1 MSDSGR
7 SLLAG
12 LPTMAPVTDLHRD
25 EIVKGAFQH
34 REALLSYAFALLR
47 DWVRAEDVVQDA
59 FIVVMNKWS
68 EFRPGTSLFLWV
80 RQIVHFKTLE
90 AARAKKMSPVEE
102 ELLSRVAASMQR
114 GLDEKIANLQR
125 LRRQAL
131 QRCMALLDAR
141 SADLLAGFYTESRSC
156 ESLAQLQRRSVNA
169 VRLSLSRLRKQLHD
183 CVLRQMP
190 ALEGRG

>member
-1 MSDSGR
+1 MD
-7 SLLAG
+7 AM
-12 LPTMAPVTDLHRD
+12 TELHRD

-47 DWVRAEDVVQDA
+47 DWVKAEDVVQDA

-68 EFRPGTSLFLWV
+68 EFRAGTSLFLWV
-80 RQIVHFKTLE
+80 RQIVHFKALE
-90 AARAKKMSPVEE
+90 AARARKMSPVEE

-114 GLDEKIANLQR
+114 GLDEQIANLQR

-131 QRCMALLDAR
+131 QRCMSHLDAK
-141 SADLLAGFYTESRSC
+141 SAGLLSGFYTQSMSC
-156 ESLAQLQRRSVNA
+156 ENLAQLQHRSVNA

-190 ALEGRG
+190 ALEARG

>member
-1 MSDSGR
+1 MMSM
-7 SLLAG
+7 
-12 LPTMAPVTDLHRD
+12 TEIHRD

-47 DWVRAEDVVQDA
+47 DWVKAEDVVQDA
-59 FIVVMNKWS
+59 FIVVMNKWT

-80 RQIVHFKTLE
+80 RQIVHFKAME
-90 AARAKKMSPVEE
+90 ALRARKMSPVEE

-114 GLDEKIANLQR
+114 GLDEKIAHLHR

-131 QRCMALLDAR
+131 QRCMSRLDAK
-141 SADLLAGFYTESRSC
+141 SAGLLSGFYAHSLSC
-156 ESLAQLQRRSVNA
+156 ESIAQLQRRSVNA

-183 CVLRQMP
+183 CVLRHLP
-190 ALEGRG
+190 AMEARG

>member
-1 MSDSGR
+1 MDGM
-7 SLLAG
+7 
-12 LPTMAPVTDLHRD
+12 TELHRD

-47 DWVRAEDVVQDA
+47 DWVKAEDVIQDA
-59 FIVVMNKWS
+59 FIVVMNKWA

-80 RQIVHFKTLE
+80 RQIVHFKALE
-90 AARAKKMSPVEE
+90 AARARKMSPVEE

-114 GLDEKIANLQR
+114 GLDEQIANLQR

-131 QRCMALLDAR
+131 QRCMAHLDTR
-141 SADLLAGFYTESRSC
+141 SAGLLSGFYTQSMSC
-156 ESLAQLQRRSVNA
+156 ENLAQLQRRSVNA

-190 ALEGRG
+190 ALEARG

>member
-1 MSDSGR
+1 MGEMS
-7 SLLAG
+7 
-12 LPTMAPVTDLHRD
+12 RD
-25 EIVKGAFQH
+25 EVVKGAFQH

-68 EFRPGTSLFLWV
+68 EFKPGTSLFLWV

-114 GLDEKIANLQR
+114 GLDEEIARLQR
-125 LRRQAL
+125 LKRQAL
-131 QRCMALLDAR
+131 QRCMSHLDSKSAGLL
-141 SADLLAGFYTESRSC
+141 SGFYTESLSC
-156 ESLAQLQRRSVNA
+156 ESLAQVQHRSVNA
-169 VRLSLSRLRKQLHD
+169 VRLALSRLRKQLQE
-183 CVLRQMP
+183 CVARQLP
-190 ALEGRG
+190 AMEARG

>member
-1 MSDSGR
+1 MDGM
-7 SLLAG
+7 
-12 LPTMAPVTDLHRD
+12 TELHRD

-47 DWVRAEDVVQDA
+47 DWVKAEDVIQDA
-59 FIVVMNKWS
+59 FIVVMNKWA

-80 RQIVHFKTLE
+80 RQIVHFKALE
-90 AARAKKMSPVEE
+90 AARARKMSPVEE

-114 GLDEKIANLQR
+114 GLDEQIANLQR

-131 QRCMALLDAR
+131 QRCMAHLDAR
-141 SADLLAGFYTESRSC
+141 SAGLLSGFYTQSMSC
-156 ESLAQLQRRSVNA
+156 ENLAQLQRRSVNA

-190 ALEGRG
+190 ALEARG